1 MYNSMPF
8 HTPRPFAPSPRPYV
22 PLTTLLQSPRNRLHQ
37 VCFVTLRGSRGH
49 DPALPPLSR
58 KRAYPVSFTAYVPF
72 LGPLCH
78 SLALCAAPWPV
89 APLLGPLR
97 RSLALCATLQGPL
110 RHLQGPMCH
119 SQQPSVHLWVCSG
132 HRICVSSAAA
142 PPFHALGRPSRRC
155 CPDSCRGWYIHP
167 LSLRGPCP
175 FKYCPLGAVLLGAGH
190 PTAERG
196 RPGSGVLRRPRLY
209 IMPCR
214 SVRAAVCI

>member
-1 MYNSMPF
+1 MCMCHSMYNSMPFPMYNSMPF

-119 SQQPSVHLWVCSG
+119 SQQ
-132 HRICVSSAAA
+132 
-142 PPFHALGRPSRRC
+142 SRR
-155 CPDSCRGWYIHP
+155 SFRKA
-167 LSLRGPCP
+167 LSRDRAGTDTPC
-175 FKYCPLGAVLLGAGH
+175 
-190 PTAERG
+190 
-196 RPGSGVLRRPRLY
+196 S
-209 IMPCR
+209 
-214 SVRAAVCI
+214 